1 MATTSDLKVGLIINF
16 KNELHNVMFVAHRT
30 PGNLR
35 AFYQVKMRNLKNGKT
50 FEHRFRSGEEIQI
63 ERVESKSFQF
73 LYKDGNELFFMD
85 NETYDQVNI
94 NEDLIG
100 EQSNFIKEGQEV
112 QIQFHNGNPLA
123 IVMPPNVELKIVSAP
138 PGVKGNTATNATK
151 QAEVE
156 TGAIVNVPM
165 FINDGDIIRVETRT
179 GAYIERV
186 KN

>member
-1 MATTSDLKVGLIINF
+1 
-16 KNELHNVMFVAHRT
+16 
-30 PGNLR
+30 
-35 AFYQVKMRNLKNGKT
+35 MRNLKNGKT